1 MNIRAKPLAKPQ
13 AFSETPPHCNLRF
26 SQGSIL
32 LRALKRRLFAALPPV
47 IFLAITYYFGWNAI
61 HGKSGLEA
69 QAAQRAELAQA
80 NQQFS
85 VVDADRM
92 AWEARITA
100 LSGQTIDGDMLD
112 DQARQVLNLAN
123 PGDLVID
130 LSPQTRNH

>member
-1 MNIRAKPLAKPQ
+1 M
-13 AFSETPPHCNLRF
+13 
-26 SQGSIL
+26 

-80 NQQFS
+80 TQQFT
-85 VVDADRM
+85 VIDAQRLQ
-92 AWEARITA
+92 WEAQIAA

-130 LSPQTRNH
+130 LSPRERK